1 MKITLSQSLLNQSL
15 TYTQKAIA
23 NKPQL
28 PVLSGILFK
37 AEKDSCQIL
46 ATDLYLGI
54 KTMIPAQ
61 VSQKGSA
68 VIPGRQLKELV
79 SMLDESEVTIETQE
93 NSVTIKSGGST
104 TTLSLLPLA
113 DFPDFPSVEGEEVI
127 LSQQLLQQISQKV
140 MPAVSNDTTR
150 PVLTCVLFDINKK
163 NAQVVATDGF
173 RLSLLKSSDVYSP
186 NQQQWL
192 IPANALS
199 EVIRVAQAKSE
210 KSVTVCAAPDI
221 KQVRFSVADV
231 QFWVRLMD
239 GEYPPYTK
247 IIPSDFK
254 TQIQM
259 SASELLSHV
268 RRAQVVTKDTSNI
281 VEFRTASS
289 KLSIVARTTT
299 VSSYTAEPVTEK
311 VTGDDCAIAFNAR
324 YLIDILKDGGDA
336 QIKLSLV
343 EGLKPA
349 QLTFLDQSD
358 FLYVMMPFRIN
369 G

>member
-1 MKITLSQSLLNQSL
+1 MKITLFQSLLNQSL

-54 KTMIPAQ
+54 KTTIPAQ

-68 VIPGRQLKELV
+68 VIPGKQLKELV

-150 PVLTCVLFDINKK
+150 PVLTCVLFDIK
-163 NAQVVATDGF
+163 
-173 RLSLLKSSDVYSP
+173 
-186 NQQQWL
+186 
-192 IPANALS
+192 
-199 EVIRVAQAKSE
+199 
-210 KSVTVCAAPDI
+210 
-221 KQVRFSVADV
+221 
-231 QFWVRLMD
+231 
-239 GEYPPYTK
+239 
-247 IIPSDFK
+247 
-254 TQIQM
+254 
-259 SASELLSHV
+259 
-268 RRAQVVTKDTSNI
+268 
-281 VEFRTASS
+281 
-289 KLSIVARTTT
+289 
-299 VSSYTAEPVTEK
+299 
-311 VTGDDCAIAFNAR
+311 
-324 YLIDILKDGGDA
+324 
-336 QIKLSLV
+336 
-343 EGLKPA
+343 
-349 QLTFLDQSD
+349 
-358 FLYVMMPFRIN
+358 
-369 G
+369 